1 MDTPDVAASGHQTIE
16 RILGYLNFSSG
27 VFDPQFPAAVSQL
40 FQSLEPSDP
49 HLRDAATRP
58 RVGEI
63 DAPATWRMAVE
74 CLRDELL
81 RLKTDSSAFR
91 DVGQARAVLD
101 LVADRVLPGYL
112 DFHRDLLFHQTDAT
126 LFRPLFF
133 ARVCE
138 VVLRQGPPW
147 DASQGI
153 VEASIRQLN
162 DYIGYRPVATLETQK
177 IEPYEHEWCRPVPLY
192 IEGCG
197 VSGGRYHDV
206 VASALQMLHETDE
219 DLLQRAFLDP
229 DRLEELAFD
238 PRAYDF
244 DHPVNKRPNYHFGQ
258 WDPHRI
264 DNRGF
269 YRRYVVQQ
277 VTLDALME
285 RLDDGDGVEQ
295 DELLFEAAAVL
306 AGTILMGSGISGSG
320 PDSHDSTVTLARLLP
335 RIAAYRDEFY
345 ERLLDRIGG
354 KHGRRLR
361 DEASAL
367 RQPLGAARQ
376 HLNARLARR
385 RAAQLEHVQLA
396 KIYARMGYPDAAKRH
411 ADVVPTASARLLC
424 RIDCH
429 LTAAHQQ
436 VDCGDLGKAMKL
448 AERIMDYLDR
458 GIQCGAIIDPWNI
471 IGFDAHF
478 SLFPALENSIHDH
491 RADDLIALME
501 QIFGL
506 MSRIWSEASAVEN
519 RETCAAIGA
528 RMEKTAEWWHQF
540 AAHEVAIVEAPD
552 ALDTLSAARHV
563 ARAMG
568 LWYQGGAATGDVR
581 FWAQHAELFDSP
593 KAYALVI
600 EALLDRQDF
609 ISSMALLTSWLECGE
624 RIGLEKGDCSFHRLA
639 QRWMRAL
646 WERTTEESANARDSV
661 ETDVSGALDAERCWA
676 LSSRFLEF
684 LEANAE
690 SYWNVP
696 DFDPENTA
704 RNGTENGKQAA
715 DAMSRLFEGDEEED
729 ESENPFSAAYESV
742 IYRDSTDDGFDGNVF
757 DPSQPSEDQLQAESK
772 RIVNHLAFL
781 DGLARL
787 WKQVAVGVARQS
799 VPAEKCRAMM
809 EQWYTQAAINRLQ
822 LIELGEAV
830 HRRRIPRPSGG
841 HDSMVQYDRQ
851 RMLKEMLLDR
861 IISTCVD
868 TADAARFILAALATQ
883 SESTPSE
890 PALPDTTTLAG
901 EEQRAIGLCACV
913 FRTDADAVVSR
924 WDGFLKSL
932 EGKPLLYVP
941 LSKGGDPNAIASVR
955 IRQRIIRDLLAWLP
969 RLGLL
974 VETGQLVETARGME
988 REQSPGPGAVT
999 EFDELFETG
1008 YRSVVCALVAASEDD
1023 GKTRTGSSPVDRE
1036 PELVEHLER
1045 ATRTLLMSWLAH
1057 SRALWL
1063 SVMERVKDG
1072 AYWRRVVKFIRRY
1085 GGDLFTQ
1092 HFLNIGNLRAILHQG
1107 VDTWLRH
1114 LEEND
1119 YDERPKFVDQLDRK
1133 LPRHQA
1139 VDCLTII
1146 LQAIVENYSEYI
1158 DYNSTTTQ
1166 SDNGELLYMLLDF
1179 LRLRNEYDRVAWH
1192 LKPVVLAH
1200 EILLR
1205 HGHDGAAESWR
1216 DELARQIGG
1225 EADRYLRRLARLQK
1239 KYAMR
1244 MRTVADRLN
1253 EKFTRPLTIDRIR
1266 SLVAPA
1272 IREATQPGSSAAFE
1286 MLEYEV
1292 EQLTREPSGTG
1303 FDIPEWIEALAEEV
1317 DRVRG
1322 QSDDEEDVFPIED
1335 VIPRRILTVH
1345 DIHQQLALLEQ
1356 YATDAASRAGK
1367 T

>member
-1 MDTPDVAASGHQTIE
+1 MDTPDVVASGHQTIE

-27 VFDPQFPAAVSQL
+27 VFDPQFPAAVNQL
-40 FQSLEPSDP
+40 FESLESSSAGPADGG
-49 HLRDAATRP
+49 
-58 RVGEI
+58 GET
-63 DAPATWRMAVE
+63 DFPATWRTAVA
-74 CLRDELL
+74 CLRDELQ

-91 DVGQARAVLD
+91 DVEQATATLD
-101 LVADRVLPGYL
+101 LVADHVLPGYL
-112 DFHRDLLFHQTDAT
+112 DFHCDLLFHQTEAT

-133 ARVCE
+133 ARACE
-138 VVLRQGPPW
+138 VVLQQGPPW
-147 DASQGI
+147 DAAEQI
-153 VEASIRQLN
+153 VAASIRQLN
-162 DYIGYRPVATLETQK
+162 DYIGYRPVAVLETQK
-177 IEPYEHEWCRPVPLY
+177 IEPYPHEWCRPVPLY
-192 IEGCG
+192 IDGCG
-197 VSGGRYHDV
+197 VSAGRYRDV
-206 VASALQMLHETDE
+206 VALALQMLRETDE
-219 DLLQRAFLDP
+219 DLLQRALLDP
-229 DRLEELAFD
+229 QRLEELAFD

-244 DHPVNKRPNYHFGQ
+244 DHPVNKRPNYHFGH
-258 WDPHRI
+258 WDPHLI
-264 DNRGF
+264 DNRGY

-285 RLDDGDGVEQ
+285 RLDDGDGIEP

-361 DEASAL
+361 EEASAL

-436 VDCGDLGKAMKL
+436 VDRGDIAKATRL
-448 AERIMDYLDR
+448 AERIMDYLHR
-458 GIQCGAIIDPWNI
+458 GIRCGAIVDPWNI
-471 IGFDAHF
+471 IGFDAQF

-491 RADDLIALME
+491 RVDDLIALME
-501 QIFGL
+501 QILGL
-506 MSRIWSEASAVEN
+506 KSRIWSEASAVEN
-519 RETCAAIGA
+519 REVCEAIAA
-528 RMEKTAEWWHQF
+528 RMEKTAHWWHQF
-540 AAHEVAIVEAPD
+540 AAHEVAIVEAPN

-563 ARAMG
+563 AHAMG
-568 LWYQGGAATGDVR
+568 LWHQGGAATGDVA

-609 ISSMALLTSWLECGE
+609 VSSMALLVSWLECGE

-639 QRWMRAL
+639 QHWMRLL
-646 WERTTEESANARDSV
+646 WERTTEDSASGTGGV
-661 ETDVSGALDAERCWA
+661 ETDVSGALDAQRCWT

-690 SYWNVP
+690 SYWHVP

-704 RNGTENGKQAA
+704 RNGAENGKGAA
-715 DAMSRLFEGDEEED
+715 DAMTRLFEED
-729 ESENPFSAAYESV
+729 EQDDDESANLFSAAYESV
-742 IYRDSTDDGFDGNVF
+742 IYRDSTDDGFDGSVF
-757 DPSQPSEDQLQAESK
+757 DPNQPSEDQLQAESK
-772 RIVNHLAFL
+772 RIINHLAFL

-787 WKQVAVGVARQS
+787 WKQVAVGVARHP
-799 VPAEKCRAMM
+799 VPSAQCRAMM
-809 EQWYTQAAINRLQ
+809 QQWYTQAAINRMQ
-822 LIELGEAV
+822 LIELGDSV
-830 HRRRIPRPSGG
+830 HRRRISRPTGD

-883 SESTPSE
+883 SESTPTE
-890 PALPDTTTLAG
+890 PAALDTTTLAG
-901 EEQRAIGLCACV
+901 EEQQAVGLCACV
-913 FRTDADAVVSR
+913 FRLDADAVVSR

-932 EGKPLLYVP
+932 AGKPLLYVP

-974 VETGQLVETARGME
+974 IETAQLMEAARGME
-988 REQSPGPGAVT
+988 RQEPPGPGAVT

-1008 YRSVVCALVAASEDD
+1008 YRAVVCALVAASEAD
-1023 GKTRTGSSPVDRE
+1023 GERGASPADAAGDRDAQ
-1036 PELVEHLER
+1036 LVENLER

-1072 AYWRRVVKFIRRY
+1072 AYWRRIVKFIRRY

-1107 VDTWLRH
+1107 VDTWIRQ
-1114 LEEND
+1114 LEEEV
-1119 YDERPKFVDQLDRK
+1119 YEERPKFVDELDHK
-1133 LPRHQA
+1133 LPRHTA
-1139 VDCLTII
+1139 IDCLTVI
-1146 LQAIVENYSEYI
+1146 LQGIVENYNEYI

-1216 DELARQIGG
+1216 AELARQISG
-1225 EADRYLRRLARLQK
+1225 EARRFLKRLARLQK

-1253 EKFTRPLTIDRIR
+1253 EKFVRPLAIDRIR

-1272 IREATQPGSSAAFE
+1272 IHEATRPAASDAFE

-1292 EQLTREPSGTG
+1292 EQLTQEPSGTG

-1317 DRVRG
+1317 MRVRG

-1335 VIPRRILTVH
+1335 VVPRRILALD
-1345 DIHQQLALLEQ
+1345 DIQRQLDLLEQ
-1356 YATDAASRAGK
+1356 FANEPGPRAGRA
-1367 T
+1367 